1 MNGECKGRYN
11 VRNNLSTT
19 KKVTR
24 FSNLNWWKQFS
35 AKTTMSCWTTSFCN
49 TWKPT
54 CVFSHKMVKF
64 QGDTL
69 LSKVWKYFL
78 EKFKCEYFITKN
90 VSYNSINIVYC
101 LSSLNARKTCVLI
114 YKSCLTISTNKSC
127 LTISTKFVVLF
138 EHLNARKTCVCFI
151 FKSCFTTLTK
161 LVKLFEY
168 FKAKKHGRQLQ
179 LNLLCCLSISAQE
192 KLVWS
197 WHL

>member
-1 MNGECKGRYN
+1 MLETIYLRPKRSQGSVTLIDG
-11 VRNNLSTT
+11 NNSPLKLQWVVGQHLFVTHENQHVCFLT
-19 KKVTR
+19 K
-24 FSNLNWWKQFS
+24 WWNFKE
-35 AKTTMSCWTTSFCN
+35 
-49 TWKPT
+49 T
-54 CVFSHKMVKF
+54 CYF
-64 QGDTL
+64 Q
-69 LSKVWKYFL
+69 KCEKNFL